1 MESDIISKYVTGS
14 YAVLSP
20 GFCICMYGCVH
31 TYTNTHIPWGF
42 LMVHSGLELLTL
54 ELLSAVI
61 TGVCHTALSRS
72 LFNCSLSMC
81 DMLVSALVER
91 IQQT

>member
-1 MESDIISKYVTGS
+1 MLPEAMQCSLLASAFV
-14 YAVLSP
+14 
-20 GFCICMYGCVH
+20 CMDVCTH
-31 TYTNTHIPWGF
+31 IQTHIPWGF
-42 LMVHSGLELLTL
+42 LMIHSGLELLTL

-72 LFNCSLSMC
+72 LFYCSLSMC

>member
-1 MESDIISKYVTGS
+1 MSDRVSQYVTGH
-14 YAVLSP
+14 YAVVSS
-20 GFCICMYGCVH
+20 GFCICMHGHVH
-31 TYTNTHIPWGF
+31 TYTNTYIPQGF

-72 LFNCSLSMC
+72 LFSCSSSMC